1 MITESSYSVVIQEN
15 WLVSPGEMWSILPG
29 EHRSGEIGEL
39 DLVGVGSPTRPRREA
54 EMETDVFLTN
64 DGRQRAISQ
73 LEFLRTVRRAE
84 VAQYLH
90 DAKESGDVI
99 DNAAYEDAKN
109 EQARL
114 EGRIMELEQL
124 LARAVSISKVDTDI
138 VSLGSIVHLRTPDE
152 REYCYS
158 LVGAFEANPGAG
170 RISNESPV
178 GKALL
183 GHRVGDLVIVSTP
196 GGVKEYTIFSI
207 E

>member
-1 MITESSYSVVIQEN
+1 
-15 WLVSPGEMWSILPG
+15 
-29 EHRSGEIGEL
+29 
-39 DLVGVGSPTRPRREA
+39 
-54 EMETDVFLTN
+54 METQDVFLTE
-64 DGRQRAISQ
+64 DGRQRALSQ

-90 DAKESGDVI
+90 DAKEAGDVV

-124 LARAVSISKVDTDI
+124 LARAKSINRIDTDL
-138 VSLGSIVHLRTPDE
+138 VSLGSVVQLRTSDN
-152 REYCYS
+152 RECCYT
-158 LVGAFEANPGAG
+158 LVGPFEANPSSG

-183 GHRVGDLVIVSTP
+183 GHKVGDQVIVSTP
-196 GGVKEYTIFSI
+196 GGVKEYTILTI
-207 E
+207 A

>member
-1 MITESSYSVVIQEN
+1 
-15 WLVSPGEMWSILPG
+15 
-29 EHRSGEIGEL
+29 
-39 DLVGVGSPTRPRREA
+39 
-54 EMETDVFLTN
+54 METQDVFLTN
-64 DGRQRAISQ
+64 EGRQRAISQ
-73 LEFLRTVRRAE
+73 LEFLRTEGRAK

-124 LARAVSISKVDTDI
+124 LAKAKLIDHRHTDV
-138 VSLGSIVHLRTPDE
+138 VSLGSIVHLSTSDD
-152 REYCYS
+152 REYKYT
-158 LVGAFEANPGAG
+158 LVGAFEANPSAG

-183 GHRVGDLVIVSTP
+183 GRKAGELVMVSTP
-196 GGVKEYTIFSI
+196 GGVKEYTILSI

>member
-1 MITESSYSVVIQEN
+1 
-15 WLVSPGEMWSILPG
+15 
-29 EHRSGEIGEL
+29 
-39 DLVGVGSPTRPRREA
+39 
-54 EMETDVFLTN
+54 METQDVFLTE

-73 LEFLRTVRRAE
+73 LEYLRTVKRAE

-114 EGRIMELEQL
+114 EGRILELEQL
-124 LARAVSISKVDTDI
+124 LAAAKPISKVSSDEI
-138 VSLGSIVHLRTPDE
+138 SLGSVAQLRTADG
-152 REYCYS
+152 RECRYT
-158 LVGAFEANPGAG
+158 LVGAYEAKPSAG
-170 RISNESPV
+170 LISNESPV

-183 GHRVGDLVIVSTP
+183 GHKVGDVVIVATP
-196 GGVKEYTIFSI
+196 GGVKEYTILSV

>member
-1 MITESSYSVVIQEN
+1 
-15 WLVSPGEMWSILPG
+15 
-29 EHRSGEIGEL
+29 
-39 DLVGVGSPTRPRREA
+39 
-54 EMETDVFLTN
+54 METQEVFLTN
-64 DGRQRAISQ
+64 DGRERALAQ

-90 DAKESGDVI
+90 DAKESGDVV

-124 LARAVSISKVDTDI
+124 LATAKPITKLPSDV
-138 VSLGSIVHLRTPDE
+138 VSLGSIVHLRTPDD
-152 REYCYS
+152 REYTYTI
-158 LVGAFEANPGAG
+158 VGAFEAKPSAG
-170 RISNESPV
+170 LISNESPV

-183 GHRVGDLVIVSTP
+183 GHKVGDLVIVSTP
-196 GGVKEYTIFSI
+196 GGVKDYTILSI

>member
-1 MITESSYSVVIQEN
+1 M
-15 WLVSPGEMWSILPG
+15 
-29 EHRSGEIGEL
+29 GEL
-39 DLVGVGSPTRPRREA
+39 NLVGFGTPPDFLRRET
-54 EMETDVFLTN
+54 EMETQDVFLTD

-124 LARAVSISKVDTDI
+124 LARAVPISKVDTDI

-196 GGVKEYTIFSI
+196 GGVKEYTIISI
-207 E
+207 S